1 MVKKSRFD
9 TIMHQHINYFDKL
22 SLIKLMSVT
31 GGRLYSLKYLENGPC
46 GGSILFY
53 FKKSKNKSYEKP
65 VEYIEK
71 KIEKF
76 EISQNSFLNKCRKI
90 NKKINKSNNVIGY
103 GAGLMLST
111 YFYYLKIYKLCFIID
126 DDPKKNNKYYKN
138 INVKIKNPVYLK
150 NLSQYQYLITS
161 LENYNVIK
169 EKLLKRLNQSH

>member
-1 MVKKSRFD
+1 
-9 TIMHQHINYFDKL
+9 MHQHINYFDKL

-76 EISQNSFLNKCRKI
+76 EISQNVFLNKCRKI
-90 NKKINKSNNVIGY
+90 NKKINKSNNVIV
-103 GAGLMLST
+103 T
-111 YFYYLKIYKLCFIID
+111 EPD
-126 DDPKKNNKYYKN
+126 
-138 INVKIKNPVYLK
+138 
-150 NLSQYQYLITS
+150 
-161 LENYNVIK
+161 
-169 EKLLKRLNQSH
+169 